1 MTDSNGLLSP
11 EFLANPYPMLKLL
24 RDQAPLAFIE
34 PMNMYVAVGYDAAR
48 AILMDPRRFSSIV
61 NIPSRSVDEANRIVN
76 EEGYGRGTTST
87 AKQ

>member
-48 AILMDPRRFSSIV
+48 AILMDPRRFFLHCEYSESLC
-61 NIPSRSVDEANRIVN
+61 
-76 EEGYGRGTTST
+76 GRG
-87 AKQ
+87 KQDC